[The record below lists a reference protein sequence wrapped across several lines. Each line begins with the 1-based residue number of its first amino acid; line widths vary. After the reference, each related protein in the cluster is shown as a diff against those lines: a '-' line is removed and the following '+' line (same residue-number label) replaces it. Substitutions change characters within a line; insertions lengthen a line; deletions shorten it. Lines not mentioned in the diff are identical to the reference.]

1 MVVAIDGPAGSG
13 KSTTAR
19 KVAQSVGYLYL
30 DTGAMYRAVALSFMQ
45 EERAPTQREAEDL
58 MSTVQVD
65 MVYQE
70 DELRVF
76 LNEKDV
82 TQQIRTAGVAG
93 TASQVSGLR
102 PVREKMVAEQR
113 RIARE
118 YEEKGGGV
126 VVDGRDIGTVVFP
139 EAEVKIFMIADAEE
153 RARRRKEELE
163 AQGTSV
169 TLDKVLAEMQQR
181 DRLDQNRDLA
191 PLRRAEDAIEF
202 DTTRCTIEEQVQ
214 FVIEHIRERSKRQ

>member
-30 DTGAMYRAVALSFMQ
+30 DTGAMYRAVALFFMQ
-45 EERAPTQREAEDL
+45 EERAPTQGEAENL
-58 MSTVQVD
+58 MPAVQVD

-70 DELRVF
+70 NELRVF

-93 TASQVSGLR
+93 TASQVSGLQ

-118 YEEKGGGV
+118 YEKEGGGV

-163 AQGTSV
+163 AQGASV
-169 TLDKVLAEMQQR
+169 TLDEVLAEMRQR
-181 DRLDQNRDLA
+181 DRMDQDRDLA

-214 FVIEHIRERSKRQ
+214 FVINHIRERSKRH